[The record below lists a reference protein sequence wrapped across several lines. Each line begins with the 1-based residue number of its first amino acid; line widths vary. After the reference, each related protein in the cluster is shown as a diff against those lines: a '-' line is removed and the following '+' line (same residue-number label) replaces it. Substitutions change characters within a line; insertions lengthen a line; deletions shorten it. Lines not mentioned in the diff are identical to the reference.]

1 MSCQV
6 LNSLRLAL
14 ICLTRFVTHEEVVL
28 WKELGKQWDTGRPP
42 MYKPFRP
49 FRRGPTTLLRG
60 LTKKILTTLLN
71 RMVLLSGLDLD
82 SLCFFSLA
90 RPARGPMTFGIT

>member
-1 MSCQV
+1 MERVGQ
-6 LNSLRLAL
+6 
-14 ICLTRFVTHEEVVL
+14 TMGQ
-28 WKELGKQWDTGRPP
+28 WKTP

-49 FRRGPTTLLRG
+49 FRRGPITLLRG
-60 LTKKILTTLLN
+60 LTKKMLTTLLN